1 LQRFITGALHLN
13 LDKTFPPV
21 RTTGTIL
28 EHSIT
33 PLPEIATNGEL
44 SDDGKR
50 LETTVRA
57 ARSTKVT
64 TLLKTG
70 SGHKLV
76 TATVSADF
84 ENSQIYDDAGA
95 YEVSSTSNSR
105 KVTRKG
111 QALTDSW
118 LEQHVEQTTWV
129 VLTSYHDGQAV
140 LRDVYSFPLSIT
152 TNYSS
157 LPSSFS
163 ADLPFYGYNRALTL
177 PNALN
182 GGEKNT
188 EVTKS
193 TQQGWAMIVKKEGN
207 FSVGFGEMEEKYRF
221 SRGRETYTE
230 LIKGKYSC

>member
-33 PLPEIATNGEL
+33 PLPEIATDGEV

-50 LETTVRA
+50 LETTV
-57 ARSTKVT
+57 
-64 TLLKTG
+64 
-70 SGHKLV
+70 V
-76 TATVSADF
+76 TAVVSADF

-95 YEVSSTSNSR
+95 YEVSSTFNSR

-111 QALTDSW
+111 RALTDSW
-118 LEQHVEQTTWV
+118 LEQHVEQTTSV
-129 VLTSYHDGQAV
+129 VFTSYHDGQAV

-188 EVTKS
+188 KVTKS
-193 TQQGWAMIVKKEGN
+193 MQQGWAMIVRKEGN

-221 SRGRETYTE
+221 SQGRETYTE